1 MEVTPK
7 FFASSQTI
15 MTIEWFMRLGRPV
28 IVCKLEFFNRFSA
41 EPRVYL
47 GIPFTRVTVNLD

>member
-7 FFASSQTI
+7 FFASSQII

-28 IVCKLEFFNRFSA
+28 IVCKLEFFK
-41 EPRVYL
+41 
-47 GIPFTRVTVNLD
+47 IQC

>member
-1 MEVTPK
+1 MKGLHILLSPDKELKKVFPNVTVVRIRNGK
-7 FFASSQTI
+7 CIKDYLVS
-15 MTIEWFMRLGRPV
+15 
-28 IVCKLEFFNRFSA
+28 SA